1 MMWPF
6 SVWVIDNDETNE
18 EDEIITIND
27 GRGPLL
33 GGSMLIRYCF
43 ILMMIRTVAWRYYML
58 TSWQCHDDGDGDG
71 DAGKG
76 EGNRRYCMLTGWQWW
91 LMVGKGEKG
100 RSAKGKCDLTAI
112 CHRAIST
119 YMRYALYAM
128 YSVVIFHIQYCK
140 IQYCNIRYAIVELVG
155 SHNILNDLQVF
166 HWNCTETDLTFC
178 NCSKGGKCNDI
189 LECIEY
195 EYVLD
200 RTIWQKMIII
210 STFLGLQL
218 GWSQPLG

>member
-1 MMWPF
+1 MPIRLYLRTYPADSSFGCKKSKPRPRMAMMWPF

-18 EDEIITIND
+18 EDDIITIND

-119 YMRYALYAM
+119 LWDMHYMQCTVSWSSIY
-128 YSVVIFHIQYCK
+128 
-140 IQYCNIRYAIVELVG
+140 NITISNIAI
-155 SHNILNDLQVF
+155 SDMQ
-166 HWNCTETDLTFC
+166 
-178 NCSKGGKCNDI
+178 
-189 LECIEY
+189 
-195 EYVLD
+195 
-200 RTIWQKMIII
+200 
-210 STFLGLQL
+210 
-218 GWSQPLG
+218 